1 MLLWPKRCLLV
12 GRRGLGRGLSALI
25 SAGDSVGGL
34 RFEEVPVS
42 AIQPNTHQ
50 PRRSFPETSIKELA
64 ASIREVGI
72 LQPLVIRSTEGG
84 FELIAGERR
93 LRAAKEAGLDRVPVL
108 IRHAGEGESMEM
120 ALVENLQ
127 REDLNPLET
136 AAAYQ
141 ALIDSFGL
149 NKDQLAARLGKSRAA
164 VTNTLRLTRL
174 PESIRTM
181 VLAEKLSEG
190 HARAL
195 LGLETEEHM
204 LRVAGKVQAEKLS
217 VRKTEE
223 LVRDQIAEPRASQE
237 ATEKSREEPASYG
250 EYEEVSRQIQDA
262 LTLPTRVRASRS
274 GGRLEIRFRKQEE
287 LDELVALLT
296 ANSAGNAKSV
306 DGVLGPE
313 G

>member
-1 MLLWPKRCLLV
+1 V

-34 RFEEVPVS
+34 RFEEVPIS
-42 AIQPNTHQ
+42 AIRPNTHQ
-50 PRRSFPETSIKELA
+50 PRRNFSETSIQELA

-72 LQPLVIRSTEGG
+72 LQPLVIRSTETG

-108 IRHAGEGESMEM
+108 IREAAESESMEM

-141 ALIDSFGL
+141 ALMDSFGFT
-149 NKDQLAARLGKSRAA
+149 KDQLAHRLGKSRAA

-174 PESIRTM
+174 PEPIQAMILT
-181 VLAEKLSEG
+181 EKLSEG

-204 LRVAGKVQAEKLS
+204 LLVAEKVQAEKLS
-217 VRKTEE
+217 VRRTEDLVREE
-223 LVRDQIAEPRASQE
+223 LAGVQATPEADEKARKEP
-237 ATEKSREEPASYG
+237 
-250 EYEEVSRQIQDA
+250 
-262 LTLPTRVRASRS
+262 
-274 GGRLEIRFRKQEE
+274 
-287 LDELVALLT
+287 
-296 ANSAGNAKSV
+296 
-306 DGVLGPE
+306 GVLD
-313 G
+313 

>member
-1 MLLWPKRCLLV
+1 M

-34 RFEEVPVS
+34 RFDEVPVS
-42 AIQPNTHQ
+42 AIRPNTHQ
-50 PRRSFPETSIKELA
+50 PRRNFSETSIKELA
-64 ASIREVGI
+64 ASIQEVGI
-72 LQPLVIRSTEGG
+72 LQPLVIRTTEAG

-141 ALIDSFGL
+141 ALMDSFGL
-149 NKDQLAARLGKSRAA
+149 TKDQLAARLGKSRAA

-174 PESIRTM
+174 PDSIRTM

-195 LGLETEEHM
+195 LGLEREEHM
-204 LRVAGKVQAEKLS
+204 LRVAKMVQAEKLS
-217 VRKTEE
+217 VRRTED
-223 LVRDQIAEPRASQE
+223 LVREQLIEPREFQKP
-237 ATEKSREEPASYG
+237 TEKPQEEPQSSDDYVEAA
-250 EYEEVSRQIQDA
+250 RQIQKA
-262 LTLPTRVRASRS
+262 LTLPTRVRASRR
-274 GGRLEIRFRKQEE
+274 GGRLEIRFRQKEE
-287 LDELVALLT
+287 LEALVALLT
-296 ANSAGNAKSV
+296 AKNVGKLNHDGNAP
-306 DGVLGPE
+306 GPE
-313 G
+313 E